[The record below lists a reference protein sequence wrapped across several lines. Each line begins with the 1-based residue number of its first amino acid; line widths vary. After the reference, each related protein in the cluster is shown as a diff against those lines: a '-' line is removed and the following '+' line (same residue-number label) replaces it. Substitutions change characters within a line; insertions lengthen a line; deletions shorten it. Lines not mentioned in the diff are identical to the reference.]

1 MAGRTDRL
9 ATPPRRFFG
18 VGTRLNEVAG
28 WLLLVLLGLGCLLV
42 LRPFFPSLLWATI
55 LVFST
60 WPLHQRLK
68 ALLGGRNLPASLL
81 MTLVLAAALIVPMAL
96 LANALADTAEDAFL
110 QLRLR
115 FGADAAVGIA
125 TLPGWIARLPLVGGL
140 LADVW
145 RGLVTN
151 TGDLL
156 ATLLPYVAPLRDA
169 AIRGGLGLGRG
180 ILELAVSVLV
190 AFFLYRDGAYAADLL
205 HRSVGSVVGERA
217 KHLIEVAGGT
227 IRSVVYG
234 VIGTAMI
241 QALLALIGFAVLG
254 VPQPFLLATCV
265 FILGLFPVAGSS
277 LVWIPV
283 VIWQL
288 MTGQLVAGIVMAVY
302 GVLIIGGIDNFLK
315 PYLIS
320 RGSRMPFL
328 LVFFGVIGGVMTFG
342 ILGIFL
348 GPMLLALG
356 LALTREWL
364 EMQGAVERQATAM
377 HKSGSP
383 ARDVAEN

>member
-1 MAGRTDRL
+1 L
-9 ATPPRRFFG
+9 ATTPSRRFFG

-28 WLLLVLLGLGCLLV
+28 WLLLVLLGFGCILV
-42 LRPFFPSLLWATI
+42 LRPFFSSLLWAII

-68 ALLGGRNLPASLL
+68 ALLGGRNLPASML
-81 MTLVLAAALIVPMAL
+81 MTLVLAAALILPMAL
-96 LANALADTAEDAFL
+96 LANALADTAEDAIL
-110 QLRLR
+110 QLRHS
-115 FGADAAVGIA
+115 FPQDGTGIA
-125 TLPGWIARLPLVGGL
+125 APPAWIASLPLVGGL
-140 LADVW
+140 LADLW

-151 TGDLL
+151 TSDLL
-156 ATLLPYVAPLRDA
+156 GTVLPYVAPLRDA
-169 AIRGGLGLGRG
+169 AIRGGLGIGRG
-180 ILELAVSVLV
+180 IIELAVSVLV
-190 AFFLYRDGAYAADLL
+190 AFFLYRDGALAAQLL

-217 KHLIEVAGGT
+217 QHLIEVAAGT

-241 QALLALIGFAVLG
+241 QAVLGLIGFWMLG

-288 MTGQLVAGIVMAVY
+288 STGQLIAGAVMAVY
-302 GVLIIGGIDNFLK
+302 GVLIIGGVDNFLK

-364 EMQGAVERQATAM
+364 EMQAASQQRATTGRIDPPA
-377 HKSGSP
+377 SP
-383 ARDVAEN
+383 S

>member
-1 MAGRTDRL
+1 MAGKTERL
-9 ATPPRRFFG
+9 APQPRRFFG

-28 WLLLVLLGLGCLLV
+28 WLMLGLLGFGCILV
-42 LRPFFPSLLWATI
+42 LRPFFSSLLWATI

-68 ALLGGRNLPASLL
+68 GLLGGRNLPASLL
-81 MTLVLAAALIVPMAL
+81 MTLVLATALIVPMAL

-125 TLPGWIARLPLVGGL
+125 TLPEWLTSLPLLGGL
-140 LADVW
+140 LADLW

-156 ATLLPYVAPLRDA
+156 GTLLPYVTPLRDA

-180 ILELAVSVLV
+180 VLELAVSVLV
-190 AFFLYRDGAYAADLL
+190 AFFLYRDGAQAAELL
-205 HRSVGSVVGERA
+205 QRSIGSVIGERA
-217 KHLIEVAGGT
+217 KHLIEVAAGT

-241 QALLALIGFAVLG
+241 QAVLALFGFWVLG

-288 MTGQLVAGIVMAVY
+288 MTGQIVAGVVMAAY
-302 GVLIIGGIDNFLK
+302 GMLIIGGVDNFLK

-320 RGSRMPFL
+320 RGSQMQFL
-328 LVFFGVIGGVMTFG
+328 LVFFGVIGVVMTFG

-364 EMQGAVERQATAM
+364 EMQSAAQRHAVVDADAAE
-377 HKSGSP
+377 P
-383 ARDVAEN
+383 RDIAEN

>member
-1 MAGRTDRL
+1 VAGKVDSL

-28 WLLLVLLGLGCLLV
+28 WLLLGLLGFGCVLV
-42 LRPFFPSLLWATI
+42 LSPFFSSLLWAII

-60 WPLHQRLK
+60 WPLHQQLK

-81 MTLVLAAALIVPMAL
+81 MTLALAAALVAPMVL
-96 LANALADTAEDAFL
+96 LARALADTAEDAFT

-115 FGADAAVGIA
+115 FDSG
-125 TLPGWIARLPLVGGL
+125 TPTGL
-140 LADVW
+140 AEPPAWLADLPILGDILAGLW

-151 TGDLL
+151 TGDLMS
-156 ATLLPYVAPLRDA
+156 AALPYIGPVRDA
-169 AIRGGLGLGRG
+169 AIQGGLGIGRG
-180 ILELAVSVLV
+180 IVELAVSVLV
-190 AFFLYRDGAYAADLL
+190 AFFLYRDGAVAAELL
-205 HRSVGSVVGERA
+205 HRSIGSVVGDRA
-217 KHLIEVAGGT
+217 KQLIEVAAGT

-234 VIGTAMI
+234 VIGTALI
-241 QALLALIGFAVLG
+241 QAVLALFGFWLLA
-254 VPQPFLLATCV
+254 VPQPFLLATLV

-283 VIWQL
+283 VVWQV
-288 MTGQLVAGIVMAVY
+288 MTGQLVAAVVMAVY
-302 GVLIIGGIDNFLK
+302 GILIIGGVDNFLK

-320 RGSRMPFL
+320 RGSQMPFL

-364 EMQGAVERQATAM
+364 EMQARGETAP
-377 HKSGSP
+377 S
-383 ARDVAEN
+383 AQIDDR

>member
-1 MAGRTDRL
+1 M
-9 ATPPRRFFG
+9 PPRRFFG

-28 WLLLVLLGLGCLLV
+28 WLLLVLLGLGCILV
-42 LRPFFPSLLWATI
+42 LRPFFSSLLWATI

-60 WPLHQRLK
+60 WPIHQRLK
-68 ALLGGRNLPASLL
+68 ALLGGRNLPASIL
-81 MTLVLAAALIVPMAL
+81 MTLVLATALIVPMAL
-96 LANALADTAEDAFL
+96 LANALAETAEDAFL

-115 FGADAAVGIA
+115 FGTDAAIGIA
-125 TLPGWIARLPLVGGL
+125 TAPEWISGLPLIGGL
-140 LADVW
+140 LGDLW

-156 ATLLPYVAPLRDA
+156 GTLLPYVAPFRDA

-180 ILELAVSVLV
+180 LIELAVSVLV
-190 AFFLYRDGAYAADLL
+190 AFFLYRDGALAAQTL
-205 HRSVGSVVGERA
+205 HRSIDSVVGERA
-217 KHLIEVAGGT
+217 KHLIAVAAGT

-241 QALLALIGFAVLG
+241 QAMLALFGFWLLG

-288 MTGQLVAGIVMAVY
+288 MTGQLVAGAIMAVY
-302 GVLIIGGIDNFLK
+302 GVLIIGGVDNFLK

-320 RGSRMPFL
+320 RGSQMPFL

-364 EMQGAVERQATAM
+364 EMQSAAESQAAAM
-377 HKSGSP
+377 AEQRSGT
-383 ARDVAEN
+383 RDIAEN

>member
-1 MAGRTDRL
+1 L
-9 ATPPRRFFG
+9 ASPSRRFFG

-28 WLLLVLLGLGCLLV
+28 WLLLVLLALGCIVV
-42 LRPFFPSLLWATI
+42 LRPFFSSLLWATI

-68 ALLGGRNLPASLL
+68 TMLGGRNLPASLI
-81 MTLVLAAALIVPMAL
+81 MTVVLATALVVPMAL
-96 LANALADTAEDAFL
+96 LANALADTAEDAIA

-115 FGADAAVGIA
+115 FAADTAIGIA
-125 TLPGWIARLPLVGGL
+125 NAPDWIADLPLVGNL
-140 LADVW
+140 LADLW

-156 ATLLPYVAPLRDA
+156 GILLPYIAPLRDA
-169 AIRGGLGLGRG
+169 AIRGGLGIGRG
-180 ILELAVSVLV
+180 IIELAVSVLV
-190 AFFLYRDGAYAADLL
+190 AFFLYRDGALAAEVL
-205 HRSVGSVVGERA
+205 HRSIDSVVGERA
-217 KHLIEVAGGT
+217 KHLIEVAAGT

-241 QALLALIGFAVLG
+241 QAMLALFGFWLLS

-265 FILGLFPVAGSS
+265 FVLGLFPIAGSS

-283 VIWQL
+283 VVWQL
-288 MTGQLVAGIVMAVY
+288 MTGQLIAGVVMAAY
-302 GVLIIGGIDNFLK
+302 GLLIIGGVDNFLK

-364 EMQGAVERQATAM
+364 EMQAAAQRRAMATDNHDSAT
-377 HKSGSP
+377 
-383 ARDVAEN
+383 RDTAEN

>member
-1 MAGRTDRL
+1 MAGKTEGL
-9 ATPPRRFFG
+9 TATPRRFFG

-28 WLLLVLLGLGCLLV
+28 WFLLVLLGFGCILV
-42 LRPFFPSLLWATI
+42 LRPFFSSLLWATI

-68 ALLGGRNLPASLL
+68 GLLGGRNLPASLL
-81 MTLVLAAALIVPMAL
+81 MTLVLATALVVPMAL
-96 LANALADTAEDAFL
+96 LANAIADTAEDAFL

-115 FGADAAVGIA
+115 FAGDQAVGIA
-125 TLPGWIARLPLVGGL
+125 TLPDWITGLPLVGGL
-140 LADVW
+140 LADLW

-156 ATLLPYVAPLRDA
+156 GTLLPYVTPLRDA

-180 ILELAVSVLV
+180 ILELVVSVLV
-190 AFFLYRDGAYAADLL
+190 AFFLYRDGAQAADLL
-205 HRSVGSVVGERA
+205 HRSIGSVVGERA
-217 KHLIEVAGGT
+217 KHLIEVAAGT

-241 QALLALIGFAVLG
+241 QAMLALFGFWLLS

-265 FILGLFPVAGSS
+265 FVLGLFPVAGSS

-288 MTGQLVAGIVMAVY
+288 MTGQLISGLVMTAY
-302 GVLIIGGIDNFLK
+302 GLLIIGGVDNFLK

-320 RGSRMPFL
+320 RGSQMPFL

-364 EMQGAVERQATAM
+364 EMQGAAQRRLAEADDRGAV
-377 HKSGSP
+377 P
-383 ARDVAEN
+383 RDTAEN

>member
-1 MAGRTDRL
+1 MAT
-9 ATPPRRFFG
+9 TPSRRFFG

-28 WLLLVLLGLGCLLV
+28 WLLLVLLGLGCILV

-68 ALLGGRNLPASLL
+68 ALLGGRNLPASML
-81 MTLVLAAALIVPMAL
+81 MTVVLAAALIVPTAL
-96 LANALADTAEDAFL
+96 LANALADTAEGAIME
-110 QLRLR
+110 LRR
-115 FGADAAVGIA
+115 HFPADGTGIA
-125 TLPGWIARLPLVGGL
+125 TLPSWIADLPLIGGL
-140 LADVW
+140 LANLW

-156 ATLLPYVAPLRDA
+156 GTVLPYVAPLRDA
-169 AIRGGLGLGRG
+169 AIRGGLGIGRG
-180 ILELAVSVLV
+180 IIELAVSVLV
-190 AFFLYRDGAYAADLL
+190 AFFLYRDGALAAELL

-217 KHLIEVAGGT
+217 KHLIGVAAGT

-241 QALLALIGFAVLG
+241 QAMLALIGFSLLS

-265 FILGLFPVAGSS
+265 FVLGLFPVAGSS
-277 LVWIPV
+277 LVWVPV
-283 VIWQL
+283 IIWQL
-288 MTGQLVAGIVMAVY
+288 MTGQLIAGIIMAAY
-302 GVLIIGGIDNFLK
+302 GALIIGGVDNFLK

-342 ILGIFL
+342 ILGLFL

-364 EMQGAVERQATAM
+364 EMQAASQRLGPNLE
-377 HKSGSP
+377 KLEDEP
-383 ARDVAEN
+383 RDNAQV

>member
-1 MAGRTDRL
+1 MATQ
-9 ATPPRRFFG
+9 PRRFFG

-28 WLLLVLLGLGCLLV
+28 WILLVLLGLGCVLV
-42 LRPFFPSLLWATI
+42 LRPFFSSLLWAVI

-81 MTLVLAAALIVPMAL
+81 MTLALATALIVPMAL
-96 LANALADTAEDAFL
+96 LVSALADSAEGAIA
-110 QLRLR
+110 QLRLSIAADTT
-115 FGADAAVGIA
+115 GAFAEP
-125 TLPGWIARLPLVGGL
+125 PGWLAGLPLVGVFLAGL
-140 LADVW
+140 W
-145 RGLVTN
+145 RGLITN

-156 ATLLPYVAPLRDA
+156 ASALPYFAPLRDA

-180 ILELAVSVLV
+180 LLELAVSVLV
-190 AFFLYRDGAYAADLL
+190 AFFLYRDGAMAAELL
-205 HRSVGSVVGERA
+205 HRSIGTVVGDRA
-217 KHLIEVAGGT
+217 KQLIAVAAGT

-234 VIGTAMI
+234 VIGTAFI
-241 QALLALIGFAVLG
+241 QAVLALVGFWILS

-277 LVWIPV
+277 LVWVPV
-283 VIWQL
+283 TVWQL
-288 MTGQLVAGIVMAVY
+288 MTGQIVAGIIMAAY
-302 GVLIIGGIDNFLK
+302 GGLIIGGVDNFLK

-320 RGSRMPFL
+320 RGSQMPFL

-348 GPMLLALG
+348 GPMLLALA
-356 LALTREWL
+356 LALSREWL
-364 EMQGAVERQATAM
+364 QLQAAE
-377 HKSGSP
+377 P
-383 ARDVAEN
+383 AAPPGRIDDF

>member
-1 MAGRTDRL
+1 MAT
-9 ATPPRRFFG
+9 TPSRRFFG

-28 WLLLVLLGLGCLLV
+28 WLLLVLLGFGCILV
-42 LRPFFPSLLWATI
+42 LRPFFSSLLWATI

-60 WPLHQRLK
+60 WPLHQQLK
-68 ALLGGRNLPASLL
+68 ALLGGRNLPASML
-81 MTLVLAAALIVPMAL
+81 MTVVLAAALILPMAL
-96 LANALADTAEDAFL
+96 LANALADTAEDAIL
-110 QLRLR
+110 QLRHS
-115 FGADAAVGIA
+115 FPQDGTGIA
-125 TLPGWIARLPLVGGL
+125 LPPAWLAGIPLVGGL
-140 LADVW
+140 LADFW
-145 RGLVTN
+145 IGLITN
-151 TGDLL
+151 TSDLL
-156 ATLLPYVAPLRDA
+156 GTALPYVAPLRDA
-169 AIRGGLGLGRG
+169 AIAGGLGIGRG
-180 ILELAVSVLV
+180 IIELAVSVLV
-190 AFFLYRDGAYAADLL
+190 AFFLYRDGALAAELL

-217 KHLIEVAGGT
+217 QHLIGVAAGT

-241 QALLALIGFAVLG
+241 QAVLALFGFWLLA

-265 FILGLFPVAGSS
+265 FVLGLFPVAGSS

-288 MTGQLVAGIVMAVY
+288 STGQLIAGAIMAVY
-302 GVLIIGGIDNFLK
+302 GVLIIGGVDNFLK

-364 EMQGAVERQATAM
+364 QMQAASQQRADATNLEDLEEA
-377 HKSGSP
+377 
-383 ARDVAEN
+383 ARDNR

>member
-1 MAGRTDRL
+1 MARRIEPL
-9 ATPPRRFFG
+9 ATPSRRFFG

-28 WLLLVLLGLGCLLV
+28 WLLLGLLGFGCVLV
-42 LRPFFPSLLWATI
+42 LRPFFSSLLWAII

-68 ALLGGRNLPASLL
+68 TLLGGRNLPASFL
-81 MTLVLAAALIVPMAL
+81 MTLVLAAALVAPMVL
-96 LANALADTAEDAFL
+96 LARALADTAEDAFA

-115 FGADAAVGIA
+115 FDTDASAGLA
-125 TLPGWIARLPLVGGL
+125 EPPGWLANLPVIGDLMAGF
-140 LADVW
+140 W

-151 TGDLL
+151 TGDLV
-156 ATLLPYVAPLRDA
+156 AAALPYIGPLRDA
-169 AIRGGLGLGRG
+169 AIQGGLGIGRG
-180 ILELAVSVLV
+180 IVELAVSVLV
-190 AFFLYRDGAYAADLL
+190 AFFLYRDGAVAAELL
-205 HRSVGSVVGERA
+205 HRSIGSVVGDRA
-217 KHLIEVAGGT
+217 KQLIEVAAGT

-241 QALLALIGFAVLG
+241 QAVLALFGFWLLG
-254 VPQPFLLATCV
+254 VPQPFLLATLV
-265 FILGLFPVAGSS
+265 FVLGLFPVAGSS

-288 MTGQLVAGIVMAVY
+288 MTGQIVAGVVMTVY
-302 GVLIIGGIDNFLK
+302 GLLIIGGVDNFLK

-320 RGSRMPFL
+320 RGSQMPFL

-364 EMQGAVERQATAM
+364 QMQ
-377 HKSGSP
+377 
-383 ARDVAEN
+383 ARDEAAPSRQIDDG

>member
-1 MAGRTDRL
+1 MAGRIESL
-9 ATPPRRFFG
+9 ATPRRFFG

-28 WLLLVLLGLGCLLV
+28 WLLLVLLGLGCILV
-42 LRPFFPSLLWATI
+42 LRPFFSSLLWATI

-60 WPLHQRLK
+60 WPIHQRLR

-81 MTLVLAAALIVPMAL
+81 MTVVLATALIVPMAL
-96 LANALADTAEDAFL
+96 LANALANTAEDAFL

-115 FGADAAVGIA
+115 FGADATVGIA
-125 TLPGWIARLPLVGGL
+125 NAPEWIVGLPLIGGL
-140 LADVW
+140 VADLW

-156 ATLLPYVAPLRDA
+156 GTLLPYVAPLRDA

-180 ILELAVSVLV
+180 LIELAVSVLV
-190 AFFLYRDGAYAADLL
+190 AFFLYRDGALAAQML
-205 HRSVGSVVGERA
+205 HRSIDSVVGERA
-217 KHLIEVAGGT
+217 KHLIGVAAGT

-241 QALLALIGFAVLG
+241 QAMLALFGFWLLG
-254 VPQPFLLATCV
+254 VPQPFLLSTCV

-288 MTGQLVAGIVMAVY
+288 MTGQLVAGAIMAVY
-302 GVLIIGGIDNFLK
+302 GVLIIGGVDNFLK

-320 RGSRMPFL
+320 RGSQMPFL

-364 EMQGAVERQATAM
+364 ERQGAAERQTAATVGQPTKM
-377 HKSGSP
+377 
-383 ARDVAEN
+383 RDIAEN

>member
-1 MAGRTDRL
+1 MA
-9 ATPPRRFFG
+9 AQPRRFFG
-18 VGTRLNEVAG
+18 VGARLNEVAG
-28 WLLLVLLGLGCLLV
+28 WVLLVLLGLGCVLV
-42 LRPFFPSLLWATI
+42 LRPFFSSLLWAII

-68 ALLGGRNLPASLL
+68 ALLGGHNLPASFL
-81 MTLVLAAALIVPMAL
+81 MTLALAAALIVPMAL
-96 LANALADTAEDAFL
+96 LVSALADTAEDAIT
-110 QLRLR
+110 QLRVTIDAN
-115 FGADAAVGIA
+115 GAGAMAEP
-125 TLPGWIARLPLVGGL
+125 PGWLAGLPLVGGF
-140 LADVW
+140 LADLW
-145 RGLVTN
+145 RGLITN

-156 ATLLPYVAPLRDA
+156 ASALPYFTPLRDA

-180 ILELAVSVLV
+180 LVELAVSVLV
-190 AFFLYRDGAYAADLL
+190 AFFIYRDGAMAAELL
-205 HRSVGSVVGERA
+205 HRSIGSVVGDRA
-217 KHLIEVAGGT
+217 KHLIAVAAGT

-234 VIGTAMI
+234 VIGTALI
-241 QALLALIGFAVLG
+241 QAMLALFGFWILA

-283 VIWQL
+283 AIWQL
-288 MTGQLVAGIVMAVY
+288 MTGQIVAGIIMGAY
-302 GVLIIGGIDNFLK
+302 GALVIGGVDNFLK

-320 RGSRMPFL
+320 RGSQMPFL

-356 LALTREWL
+356 LALSREWL
-364 EMQGAVERQATAM
+364 QLQAASPTTNPTAPMRQIDEA
-377 HKSGSP
+377 
-383 ARDVAEN
+383 

>member
-1 MAGRTDRL
+1 MAGRIERL
-9 ATPPRRFFG
+9 ATPRRFFG

-28 WLLLVLLGLGCLLV
+28 WLLLVLLGLGCILV
-42 LRPFFPSLLWATI
+42 LRPFFSSLLWATI

-60 WPLHQRLK
+60 WPIHQRLK

-81 MTLVLAAALIVPMAL
+81 MTVVLATALIVPMAL
-96 LANALADTAEDAFL
+96 LANALANTAEDAFL

-115 FGADAAVGIA
+115 FGADATVGIA
-125 TLPGWIARLPLVGGL
+125 NAPEWIVGLPLIGGL
-140 LADVW
+140 VADLW

-156 ATLLPYVAPLRDA
+156 GTLLPYVAPLRDA

-180 ILELAVSVLV
+180 LIELAVSVLV
-190 AFFLYRDGAYAADLL
+190 AFFLYRDGALAAQML
-205 HRSVGSVVGERA
+205 HRSIDSVVGERA
-217 KHLIEVAGGT
+217 KHLIGVAAGT

-241 QALLALIGFAVLG
+241 QAMLALFGFWLLG
-254 VPQPFLLATCV
+254 VPQPFLLSTCV

-288 MTGQLVAGIVMAVY
+288 MTGQLVAGAIMAVY
-302 GVLIIGGIDNFLK
+302 GVLIIGGVDNFLK

-320 RGSRMPFL
+320 RGSQMPFL

-364 EMQGAVERQATAM
+364 EMQGAAERQTAATVGQPTKM
-377 HKSGSP
+377 
-383 ARDVAEN
+383 RDIAEN

>member
-1 MAGRTDRL
+1 MASKTERL
-9 ATPPRRFFG
+9 TPTPRRFFG

-28 WLLLVLLGLGCLLV
+28 WFLLVLLGFGCLLV
-42 LRPFFPSLLWATI
+42 LRPFFSSLLWATI

-68 ALLGGRNLPASLL
+68 GLLGGRNLPASLL
-81 MTLVLAAALIVPMAL
+81 MTLVLAAALVVPMAL
-96 LANALADTAEDAFL
+96 LANALADTAEGAFV

-115 FGADAAVGIA
+115 FGTDPELGIA
-125 TLPGWIARLPLVGGL
+125 SPPGWVASVPLVGDL
-140 LADVW
+140 LADLW
-145 RGLVTN
+145 RALVTN

-156 ATLLPYVAPLRDA
+156 GTLMPYVAPLRDA

-180 ILELAVSVLV
+180 IIELAVSVLV
-190 AFFLYRDGAYAADLL
+190 AFFLYRDGAQAAELL
-205 HRSVGSVVGERA
+205 HRSIGSVVGERA
-217 KHLIEVAGGT
+217 KHLIEVAAGT

-241 QALLALIGFAVLG
+241 QAMLALFGFWLLA

-288 MTGQLVAGIVMAVY
+288 TTGQLIAALVMAVY
-302 GVLIIGGIDNFLK
+302 GILIIGGVDNFLK

-364 EMQGAVERQATAM
+364 EMQGVAQRQASEAGR
-377 HKSGSP
+377 SAGSP
-383 ARDVAEN
+383 RDIAEN

>member
-1 MAGRTDRL
+1 M
-9 ATPPRRFFG
+9 
-18 VGTRLNEVAG
+18 
-28 WLLLVLLGLGCLLV
+28 LV
-42 LRPFFPSLLWATI
+42 LRPFFSSLLWATI

-60 WPLHQRLK
+60 WPIHQRLK
-68 ALLGGRNLPASLL
+68 TLLGGRNLPASIL
-81 MTLVLAAALIVPMAL
+81 MTLVLATALIVPMAL
-96 LANALADTAEDAFL
+96 LANAIADTAEDAFL

-115 FGADAAVGIA
+115 FGADSAVGIA
-125 TLPGWIARLPLVGGL
+125 TAPEWIAGLPLIGGL
-140 LADVW
+140 VADLW

-156 ATLLPYVAPLRDA
+156 GTLLPYVAPLRDA

-180 ILELAVSVLV
+180 LIELAVSVLV
-190 AFFLYRDGAYAADLL
+190 AFFLYRDGATAAQML
-205 HRSVGSVVGERA
+205 HQSIDSVVGERA
-217 KHLIEVAGGT
+217 KHLIEVAAGT

-241 QALLALIGFAVLG
+241 QAMLALFGFWLLG

-265 FILGLFPVAGSS
+265 FVLGLFPVAGSS

-288 MTGQLVAGIVMAVY
+288 MTGQLIAGAVMTAY
-302 GVLIIGGIDNFLK
+302 GLLIIGGVDNFLK

-320 RGSRMPFL
+320 RGSQMPFL

-364 EMQGAVERQATAM
+364 EMQGAAERQAVATVGQET
-377 HKSGSP
+377 KT
-383 ARDVAEN
+383 RDIAEN

>member
-1 MAGRTDRL
+1 MA
-9 ATPPRRFFG
+9 AQPRRFFG
-18 VGTRLNEVAG
+18 VGARLNEVAG
-28 WLLLVLLGLGCLLV
+28 WVLLVLLGLGCVLV
-42 LRPFFPSLLWATI
+42 LRPFFSSLLWAII

-68 ALLGGRNLPASLL
+68 ALLGGHNLPASFL
-81 MTLVLAAALIVPMAL
+81 MTLALAAALIVPMAL
-96 LANALADTAEDAFL
+96 LVSALADTAEDAINQF
-110 QLRLR
+110 RLNI
-115 FGADAAVGIA
+115 GANGAGAMA
-125 TLPGWIARLPLVGGL
+125 EPPGWLTGLPLIGNF
-140 LADVW
+140 LADLW
-145 RGLVTN
+145 RGLITN

-156 ATLLPYVAPLRDA
+156 ASALPYFAPLRDA

-180 ILELAVSVLV
+180 LVELAVSVLV
-190 AFFLYRDGAYAADLL
+190 AFFLYRDGAMAAELL
-205 HRSVGSVVGERA
+205 HRSIGSVVGDRA
-217 KHLIEVAGGT
+217 KQLIAVAAGT

-234 VIGTAMI
+234 VIGTALI
-241 QALLALIGFAVLG
+241 QAMLALFGFWLLA

-283 VIWQL
+283 AVWQL
-288 MTGQLVAGIVMAVY
+288 MTGQIVAGIIMGAY
-302 GVLIIGGIDNFLK
+302 GALVIGGVDNFLK

-320 RGSRMPFL
+320 RGSQMPFL

-364 EMQGAVERQATAM
+364 QLQAGTSPETPDATPTAPLRQIDEA
-377 HKSGSP
+377 
-383 ARDVAEN
+383 

>member
-1 MAGRTDRL
+1 L
-9 ATPPRRFFG
+9 ATPSRRFFG

-28 WLLLVLLGLGCLLV
+28 WLLLGLLAFGCILV
-42 LRPFFPSLLWATI
+42 LRPFFSSLLWAVI

-68 ALLGGRNLPASLL
+68 SLLGDRNLPASLL
-81 MTLVLAAALIVPMAL
+81 MTLMLAAMLIVPMAL
-96 LANALADTAEDAFL
+96 LASSLAETAEDAITQFRMSFAL
-110 QLRLR
+110 DGEVAL
-115 FGADAAVGIA
+115 AEP
-125 TLPGWIARLPLVGGL
+125 PGWIAALPLVGDL
-140 LADVW
+140 LAWFW
-145 RGLVTN
+145 RSLVSN
-151 TGDLL
+151 TGDLV
-156 ATLLPYVAPLRDA
+156 ASILPYLGPLRDA

-180 ILELAVSVLV
+180 LIELAVSVLV
-190 AFFLYRDGAYAADLL
+190 AFFLYRDGATAAELL
-205 HRSVGSVVGERA
+205 RRSIGSVVGERA
-217 KHLIEVAGGT
+217 QHLIEVASGT

-234 VIGTAMI
+234 VIGTALI
-241 QALLALIGFAVLG
+241 QAILALLGFWILS

-283 VIWQL
+283 AVWQL
-288 MTGQLVAGIVMAVY
+288 MTGQIVAGLVMSAY
-302 GVLIIGGIDNFLK
+302 GVLVIGGVDNFLK

-328 LVFFGVIGGVMTFG
+328 LVFFGIIGGVVTFG

-356 LALTREWL
+356 LALSREWL
-364 EMQGAVERQATAM
+364 EMQARGDKA
-377 HKSGSP
+377 P
-383 ARDVAEN
+383 ARQIDGG

>member
-1 MAGRTDRL
+1 MAGKTERL
-9 ATPPRRFFG
+9 TATPRRFFG

-28 WLLLVLLGLGCLLV
+28 WLLLVLLGFGCLLV
-42 LRPFFPSLLWATI
+42 LRPFFSSLLWATI

-68 ALLGGRNLPASLL
+68 GVLGGRNLPASLL
-81 MTLVLAAALIVPMAL
+81 MTLVLATALVVPMAL

-115 FGADAAVGIA
+115 FGTDPELGIA
-125 TLPGWIARLPLVGGL
+125 SPPDWVAGLPLVGEL
-140 LADVW
+140 LADFW
-145 RGLVTN
+145 RSFVAN

-156 ATLLPYVAPLRDA
+156 GTLMPYVAPLRDA

-190 AFFLYRDGAYAADLL
+190 AFFLYRDGAQAADLL
-205 HRSVGSVVGERA
+205 HRSIGSVVGERA
-217 KHLIEVAGGT
+217 KHLIEVAAGT

-241 QALLALIGFAVLG
+241 QAMLALFGFWLLS

-265 FILGLFPVAGSS
+265 FVLGLFPVAGSS

-288 MTGQLVAGIVMAVY
+288 MTGQIIAAIMMAAY
-302 GVLIIGGIDNFLK
+302 GLLIIGGVDNFLK

-364 EMQGAVERQATAM
+364 EMQGAAQRRVGEADGEGT
-377 HKSGSP
+377 S
-383 ARDVAEN
+383 ARDIGEN

>member
-1 MAGRTDRL
+1 MAGKTERL
-9 ATPPRRFFG
+9 ASSPRRFFG

-28 WLLLVLLGLGCLLV
+28 WLLLVLLGFGCILV
-42 LRPFFPSLLWATI
+42 LRPFFSSLLWATI

-68 ALLGGRNLPASLL
+68 GLLGGRNLPASLL
-81 MTLVLAAALIVPMAL
+81 MTLVLATALIVPMAL
-96 LANALADTAEDAFL
+96 LANAIADTAEDAFL

-115 FGADAAVGIA
+115 FAGDQTVGIA
-125 TLPGWIARLPLVGGL
+125 TLPDWITGLPLVGAL
-140 LADVW
+140 LADLW

-156 ATLLPYVAPLRDA
+156 GTLLPYVAPLRDA

-180 ILELAVSVLV
+180 ILELVVSVLV
-190 AFFLYRDGAYAADLL
+190 AFFLYRDGAQAADLL
-205 HRSVGSVVGERA
+205 HRSIGSVVGERA
-217 KHLIEVAGGT
+217 KHLIEVAAGT

-241 QALLALIGFAVLG
+241 QAMLALFGFWLLS

-265 FILGLFPVAGSS
+265 FVLGLFPVAGSS

-288 MTGQLVAGIVMAVY
+288 MTGQIIAAIVMMAY
-302 GVLIIGGIDNFLK
+302 GLLIIGGVDNFLK

-320 RGSRMPFL
+320 RGSQMPFL

-364 EMQGAVERQATAM
+364 EMQGAAQRRLAEAEDRGAV
-377 HKSGSP
+377 P
-383 ARDVAEN
+383 RDIAEN

>member
-1 MAGRTDRL
+1 MAGKTERL
-9 ATPPRRFFG
+9 TTSPRRFFG

-28 WLLLVLLGLGCLLV
+28 WLMLGLLGFGCILV
-42 LRPFFPSLLWATI
+42 LRPFFSSLLWATI

-68 ALLGGRNLPASLL
+68 GLLGGRNLPASLL

-96 LANALADTAEDAFL
+96 LANALAETAEDAFL

-125 TLPGWIARLPLVGGL
+125 TLPEWITNLPLLGGL
-140 LADVW
+140 LADLW

-156 ATLLPYVAPLRDA
+156 GTLLPYVTPLRDA

-180 ILELAVSVLV
+180 VLELAVSVLV
-190 AFFLYRDGAYAADLL
+190 AFFLYRDGAQAAELL
-205 HRSVGSVVGERA
+205 HRSIGSVIGERA
-217 KHLIEVAGGT
+217 KHLIGVAAGT

-241 QALLALIGFAVLG
+241 QAMLALFGFSILG

-288 MTGQLVAGIVMAVY
+288 MTGQLIAGVIMAVY
-302 GVLIIGGIDNFLK
+302 GVLIIGGVDNFLK

-320 RGSRMPFL
+320 RGSQMPFL

-356 LALTREWL
+356 LSLTREWL
-364 EMQGAVERQATAM
+364 EMQSAAQLQAAADNEA
-377 HKSGSP
+377 GP
-383 ARDVAEN
+383 PRDIAEN